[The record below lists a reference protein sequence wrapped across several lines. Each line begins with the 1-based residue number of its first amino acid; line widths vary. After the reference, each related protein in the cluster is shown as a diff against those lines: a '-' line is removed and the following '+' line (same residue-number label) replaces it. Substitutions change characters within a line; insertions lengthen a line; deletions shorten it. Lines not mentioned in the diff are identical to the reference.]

1 MQKNPAH
8 LLKGLNV
15 SFPGCTRSKQDK
27 IGCDRDLAANI
38 LYATN
43 EKHVGRLY
51 HRAASMGPCWCI
63 LKSEWRESRQGCFQS
78 HRAEKREESKI
89 RGEPLFG
96 QFLHIRC
103 IFRLFHLCQR
113 TLHCNLV
120 VDSKILYLV

>member
-78 HRAEKREESKI
+78 HRAETREESKI
-89 RGEPLFG
+89 RGGGTFIWAILVY
-96 QFLHIRC
+96 
-103 IFRLFHLCQR
+103 
-113 TLHCNLV
+113 TLYFSV
-120 VDSKILYLV
+120 ISPVSKDFALQPGGRF